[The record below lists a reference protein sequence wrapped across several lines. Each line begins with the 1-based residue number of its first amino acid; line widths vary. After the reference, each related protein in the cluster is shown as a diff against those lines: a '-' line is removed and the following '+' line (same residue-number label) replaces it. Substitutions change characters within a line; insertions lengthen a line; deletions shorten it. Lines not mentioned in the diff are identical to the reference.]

1 MAEHMTKARILVV
14 DDDEGIRVTIEAA
27 LDDCEVTTVDSAL
40 KAVPL
45 LAAQDYDAI
54 ISDLMMPEMTGPELY
69 ESMAADSLH
78 RGRFLFIS
86 GGNAPKGL
94 QSFVRLGDL
103 PMLKKPFSV
112 SSLRESLDLIL
123 ARAAQEAPPDE

>member
-1 MAEHMTKARILVV
+1 MARTRILVV

-27 LDDCEVTTVDSAL
+27 LDDCDVTTVDSAL

-45 LAAQDYDAI
+45 LASQHYDAI
-54 ISDLMMPEMTGPELY
+54 ICDLMMPEMSGPELY
-69 ESMAADSLH
+69 ESVPADSPH

-94 QSFVRLGDL
+94 QSFVRLADL
-103 PMLKKPFSV
+103 PMLKKPFSI
-112 SSLRESLDLIL
+112 SSLRESLEAIL
-123 ARAAQEAPPDE
+123 ARAMPEPPADE